1 MEMKAP
7 LTVLAL
13 LAVLMLPGH
22 ELQAQSTPTWPTP
35 NNTWNQPGRTLT
47 QKEVEISA
55 TPDRKVVPPG
65 GDLVIA
71 IEFKMAKG
79 WHIWPNKPEVP
90 EALGM
95 PDPDTF
101 ATKIKVDQQD
111 NEAVTAHAGYIQW
124 PEMHAV
130 QVNFGTGP
138 ISLNVYEGN
147 AIAYLPITIAETAE
161 DGPVELSLLV
171 TYQACD
177 DRKCLLLEQDVP
189 LPAIEFKIGLPTSR
203 SNSANAP
210 NEMFSQ
216 FDPSV
221 WTPIHA
227 GIEAPDSVSFKFFGF
242 NFDIAAGGAAGI
254 TILLLLALIGGFLLN
269 FTPCVL
275 PVIPI
280 KIMSLSQTSK
290 TRMRTLQLGIFMCLG
305 VFCFWL
311 AMGIAIASVASFD
324 AIGQLFT
331 YPIFTI
337 LVGAFIVLMA
347 FGMCGLFSVRLPNF
361 IYSVNPKL
369 DGGLGS
375 FLFGVMT
382 AVLATPCTA
391 PFMGAA
397 AAWAVKQ
404 PGLTTLAT
412 FSAIGVGMSLPYL
425 FLSAFPQLVERMP
438 KTGPASELIKQIMG
452 LLLLAAAS
460 YFIGAGISDLAENSG
475 DPPMIW
481 YWWLIAGFGVAAGVW
496 LIWRTI
502 RITRSPVRL
511 IAFFLIGLASI
522 GIFVLL
528 GITET
533 RKGPINWVYY
543 THARYD
549 AVRAE
554 QKVVLLDFTAD
565 TCINCKVLERTVLEQ
580 ESVVELLN
588 QADIVAIKVDT
599 AQDEGGELLN
609 EIGGV
614 SIPLLIILN
623 GDGDV
628 VFRSDFYLVDEVV
641 DALNKA
647 QNQTMQE
654 SSTTSEL
661 LNTTEQ
667 RIFSS

>member
-1 MEMKAP
+1 MARASA
-7 LTVLAL
+7 LAL
-13 LAVLMLPGH
+13 LSILTLLSGPLSHVAAQTAPGWPSTDNPWNRRSSSQAVP
-22 ELQAQSTPTWPTP
+22 
-35 NNTWNQPGRTLT
+35 
-47 QKEVEISA
+47 EVQVTA
-55 TPDRKVVPPG
+55 TADRQLVPPG

-71 IEFKMAKG
+71 VEFKMADG

-90 EALGM
+90 EELGM
-95 PDPDTF
+95 SEPDTF
-101 ATKIKVDQQD
+101 ATKIKVAQQD
-111 NEAVTAHAGYIQW
+111 NEAVTAHLGYIQW

-130 QVNFGTGP
+130 QVDFGTGP
-138 ISLNVYEGN
+138 VSLNVYEGN
-147 AIAYLPITIAETAE
+147 AIAYLPITIAENATQ
-161 DGPVELSLLV
+161 GPTEVSLLV

-177 DRKCLLLEQDVP
+177 DRKCLQLETDVP
-189 LPAIEFKIGLPTSR
+189 LPSVEFQIGLPQSR
-203 SNSANAP
+203 SSSASP
-210 NEMFSQ
+210 PKDLFSQ

-227 GIEAPDSVSFKFFGF
+227 GVAAPEAVSFTFFGL
-242 NFDIAAGGAAGI
+242 NFDIAAGGAGGLA
-254 TILLLLALIGGFLLN
+254 ILLLLALIGGFLLN

-290 TRMRTLQLGIFMCLG
+290 TRLRTLQLGIFMCLG
-305 VFCFWL
+305 VFAFWL

-337 LVGAFIVLMA
+337 VVGAFIVLMA

-404 PGLTTLAT
+404 TALTTLTT
-412 FSAIGVGMSLPYL
+412 FSAIGIGMSIPYL

-481 YWWLIAGFGVAAGVW
+481 YWWLIAGFGIAASVW

-502 RITRSPVRL
+502 QITKSPVR
-511 IAFFLIGLASI
+511 IGSFVLIGLAGI

-543 THARYD
+543 THARYE

-554 QKVVLLDFTAD
+554 NKVVLLDFTAD

-580 ESVVELLN
+580 ESVVDLLN
-588 QADIVAIKVDT
+588 QSDIVPIKVDT
-599 AQDEGGELLN
+599 AQDEGGELLSK
-609 EIGGV
+609 IGGV
-614 SIPLLIILN
+614 SIPLLVILN

-641 DALNKA
+641 DALNQA
-647 QNQTMQE
+647 QSETLQE
-654 SSTTSEL
+654 SNAAVIPSRQLQELTSP
-661 LNTTEQ
+661 
-667 RIFSS
+667 S